1 MAAALLLWHRYVKGV
16 GGEQSTSMRVDQGDV
31 PWVEIAGNRL
41 ENVKCLFCSSHS
53 LLDVSLYSMGII
65 CADLLTRTAT
75 VVDYSRKRIGFP
87 KL

>member
-1 MAAALLLWHRYVKGV
+1 V
-16 GGEQSTSMRVDQGDV
+16 GGEASSSMRVDQGDV
-31 PWVEIAGNRL
+31 PWVEIAGMRL

-87 KL
+87 KAEPRPEW